1 MAPNACRAMRLIY
14 LSYDAAPPEGWIK
27 HPSNAKNNTAT
38 T

>member
-14 LSYDAAPPEGWIK
+14 LSYNAATLEEWIK
-27 HPSNAKNNTAT
+27 HPANAKNNTAT